1 MARKN
6 YFLSEKLIEQR
17 IKDGRGQGYG
27 EKYQPWLRV
36 QDVPSDG
43 RSHRIFSHKTKRIH
57 HLLSDLELATFLLF
71 DWSESVLDI
80 REQFP
85 LIRDD
90 TRIIAQREGIKH
102 PVTQG
107 VDLVMTT
114 DFLIDAKDP
123 FPAQFAVQVKYQ
135 ESFKDPR
142 TIEKLDLERC
152 YWQQKGIPWVTI
164 TEQDID
170 VQIRKNIEWLYSV
183 KIDDITSTKQISETM
198 AFLPAAVARFSE
210 FSVIDACKHID
221 LAYELELGQS
231 LRDLRLLMANRL
243 AIFDIRKPVH
253 QLKIAD
259 IKFMQLNGMEPF
271 LYVEN
276 Q

>member
-102 PVTQG
+102 PAPEYAVVEALPEPIWMIGIEVPFVPTPLKLIVTSVAQVGMPVMSTEVPEVVADSVEPAERFGG
-107 VDLVMTT
+107 VT
-114 DFLIDAKDP
+114 ARP
-123 FPAQFAVQVKYQ
+123 
-135 ESFKDPR
+135 
-142 TIEKLDLERC
+142 
-152 YWQQKGIPWVTI
+152 
-164 TEQDID
+164 
-170 VQIRKNIEWLYSV
+170 
-183 KIDDITSTKQISETM
+183 TM
-198 AFLPAAVARFSE
+198 
-210 FSVIDACKHID
+210 
-221 LAYELELGQS
+221 
-231 LRDLRLLMANRL
+231 
-243 AIFDIRKPVH
+243 
-253 QLKIAD
+253 
-259 IKFMQLNGMEPF
+259 LN
-271 LYVEN
+271 
-276 Q
+276 